1 MIPQNITKE
10 HTLQAIQKIDSQEEI
25 PVNRE
30 SVNYDLFYHGKRYPP
45 KYIISI
51 ANKYA
56 NGYELKSTKFNAI
69 EAKTF
74 LPKLGFEIKLKF
86 EIKPKD
92 VIKNQQI
99 STLFSVGT
107 QGGMR
112 K

>member
-10 HTLQAIQKIDSQEEI
+10 NVLQAIKEIDSQEKI
-25 PVNRE
+25 PFNQE
-30 SVNYDLFYHGKRYPP
+30 CINYDLFYNGKRYPP
-45 KYIISI
+45 KYVISI